1 MKEEF
6 EKMYWENKE
15 EEINDIQQIN
25 CSILKGFLNI
35 INDTLKSS
43 SSALGVSK
51 LLIKEIKISYAILGI
66 IFYSIW
72 RIKF

>member
-15 EEINDIQQIN
+15 EGINDIQQIN
-25 CSILKGFLNI
+25 YSILKGFLNI
-35 INDTLKSS
+35 INDALKSS

-66 IFYSIW
+66 
-72 RIKF
+72 